1 MAVIADAVRETT
13 TVTGTGPATLLG
25 ATAQAQRFA
34 EAPEF
39 ASPPVTLIPYRIVAL
54 DGASLAADEHEVGLG
69 TLNVD
74 GTFSRTSPDW
84 HRKNGVRASGAC
96 DFSAGTKAI
105 AVAVTVAAM
114 PAGPAGPTGA
124 TGPQG
129 PQGDPGPTGAT
140 GPAGP
145 EGPEGPQGP
154 QGPTGPQGDP
164 GPTGATGPTGPQ
176 GDTGP
181 QGPAGVDAVGRR
193 VVVVVDFGATFTDR
207 ADTVVTGLSWLTTDH
222 VLTPVIRP
230 GPGVDVDEIRLL
242 DLRPTITE
250 VVAGVGFTLVVTST
264 PEASG
269 QYTFLVAGV

>member
-13 TVTGTGPATLLG
+13 TVTGTGPVTLLG

-39 ASPPVTLIPYRIVAL
+39 ASPPVALIPYRIVAL

-69 TLNVD
+69 TLNAD
-74 GTFSRTSPDW
+74 GTFTRTSPDW
-84 HRKNGVRASGAC
+84 HRQNGVRGSGAC
-96 DFSAGTKAI
+96 NFSAGTKAI

-114 PAGPAGPTGA
+114 PAGPAGPQGDP
-124 TGPQG
+124 GPQG

-140 GPAGP
+140 GP
-145 EGPEGPQGP
+145 
-154 QGPTGPQGDP
+154 
-164 GPTGATGPTGPQ
+164 
-176 GDTGP
+176 TGP

-207 ADTVVTGLSWLTTDH
+207 ADTVVTGLSWLTSDH

-230 GPGVDVDEIRLL
+230 ASGVDVDEIRLL
-242 DLRPTITE
+242 DLRPTITD
-250 VVAGVGFTLVVTST
+250 VVPGVGFTLVVTST
-264 PEASG
+264 PEARG

>member
-39 ASPPVTLIPYRIVAL
+39 ASPPVALVPYRIVAL

-84 HRKNGVRASGAC
+84 HRQNGVRASGAC
-96 DFSAGTKAI
+96 NFSTGTKAI

-114 PAGPAGPTGA
+114 PAGPQGPTGP
-124 TGPQG
+124 TGPQGDPGPQG

-140 GPAGP
+140 GP
-145 EGPEGPQGP
+145 
-154 QGPTGPQGDP
+154 TGP
-164 GPTGATGPTGPQ
+164 
-176 GDTGP
+176 TGP

-207 ADTVVTGLSWLTTDH
+207 ADTVVTGLSWLTSDH
-222 VLTPVIRP
+222 VLTPVVRP
-230 GPGVDVDEIRLL
+230 APGVDVDEIRLL
-242 DLRPTITE
+242 DLRPTITD
-250 VVAGVGFTLVVTST
+250 VVPSVGFTLVVTST
-264 PEASG
+264 PEARG